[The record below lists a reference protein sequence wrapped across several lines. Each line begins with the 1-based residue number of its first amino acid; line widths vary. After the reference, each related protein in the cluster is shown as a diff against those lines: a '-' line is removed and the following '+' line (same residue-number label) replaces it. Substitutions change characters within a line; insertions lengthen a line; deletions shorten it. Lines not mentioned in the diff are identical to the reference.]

1 MHWWNDGWSWWNWT
15 LMMIAMIGF
24 WGLVIGMFV
33 ALARSPGPSPDR
45 SPGGTRRS
53 PEQIL
58 AERFAAGEI
67 DSDEYHQRLDALRS
81 TKAPT
86 R

>member
-1 MHWWNDGWSWWNWT
+1 MHWWNDGWSWWNWA
-15 LMMIAMIGF
+15 LMTTAMLAF
-24 WGLVIGMFV
+24 WAFV
-33 ALARSPGPSPDR
+33 AWAVVMLVRSPDR
-45 SPGGTRRS
+45 AFGDARRS

-67 DSDEYHQRLDALRS
+67 DAEEYHRRLEALRS
-81 TKAPT
+81 SDVPA

>member
-1 MHWWNDGWSWWNWT
+1 M
-15 LMMIAMIGF
+15 AY
-24 WGLVIGMFV
+24 VR
-33 ALARSPGPSPDR
+33 LAAVSLS
-45 SPGGTRRS
+45 STRRS